1 MSDSSSQ
8 DPSEG
13 TPNAR
18 LSALAIYQSIRRDGE
33 QEMARPLGS
42 LWWSGV
48 AAGIAISSSV
58 VAKGL
63 LHMELPDSPWRLP
76 IENFGY
82 CVGFVL
88 VVLGRMQLFTENT
101 ITVVL
106 PLMAKTSWQAL
117 YCTLRLWAVVF
128 LANMVGTFIAAFFTG
143 VIGFASP
150 DQLAA
155 FQEISIHGVLGASWL
170 EVMLKA
176 IPAGFFVAALVW
188 MLPNSR
194 GFDIWV
200 IVLPTYV
207 IALGGFA
214 HVVVGSMEAWLLLL
228 AGQTTLLHA
237 VWGFIVPAL
246 IGNVLGGTVLF
257 SLLAYGQVRHEI
269 D

>member
-1 MSDSSSQ
+1 MADSSSEDQ
-8 DPSEG
+8 AA
-13 TPNAR
+13 TNPNAR
-18 LSALAIYQSIRRDGE
+18 LSALSVYQTVRRDGE

-63 LHMELPDSPWRLP
+63 LHLELPDMPVRLP
-76 IENFGY
+76 IEDLGY

-106 PLMAKTSWQAL
+106 PLMAKTSGQAL
-117 YCTLRLWAVVF
+117 YCTLRLWTVVF
-128 LANMVGTFIAAFFTG
+128 IANMVGTFIAAFFTG
-143 VIGFASP
+143 VVGFASP
-150 DQLAA
+150 DQLVAFHEVAA
-155 FQEISIHGVLGASWL
+155 QGVLGAGWV
-170 EVMLKA
+170 EMMLKA

-194 GFDIWV
+194 GFEIWV
-200 IVLPTYV
+200 IMLPTYV

-237 VWGFIVPAL
+237 LWGFILPAL

-269 D
+269 